1 MSTPEILH
9 ANAGRK
15 AVEAPDSANT
25 SHLGL
30 REWEPLPVVDEQIYR
45 MVRQVFFSPSGKSP
59 KQIVFSAVEEGTDVA
74 GICMQAAEALSLMVA
89 ASVAVVEAS
98 AFSPEARDLCRS
110 GGNDGHEQPRRQL
123 EGLRQ
128 ASAQLSL
135 NLWSVPGTVLWAGN
149 TLPGSPRWI
158 QGRLAELR
166 LNFEFALMH
175 APPIGQF
182 SETALLGQASDGVV
196 LVLEANITRRAAAL
210 KMKDMLRMAKV
221 RILGSVLSGRTYPI
235 PESIYRRI

>member
-1 MSTPEILH
+1 MSTPEILR

-15 AVEAPDSANT
+15 AVEATGSANT
-25 SHLGL
+25 SHLGMG
-30 REWEPLPVVDEQIYR
+30 EWGPVPVLDEQIYR
-45 MVRQVFFSPSGKSP
+45 MVRQIFFAPSSKSP
-59 KQIVFSAVEEGTDVA
+59 KQIVFSAIEEGTDVA

-98 AFSPEARDLCRS
+98 AFAPDARDICQS
-110 GGNDGHEQPRRQL
+110 GGNDGHEQTRRQL
-123 EGLRQ
+123 EGLRH

-135 NLWSVPGTVLWAGN
+135 NLWSVPGTVLWGGN

-166 LNFEFALMH
+166 LNFEFALIH
-175 APPIGQF
+175 ASPIGQF
-182 SETALLGQASDGVV
+182 SETALLSQSSDGVV

-210 KMKDMLRMAKV
+210 KVKEMLRMAKV
-221 RILGSVLSGRTYPI
+221 RILGSVLSGRTYPV